1 MYNNFYEIDGKKNS
15 DFPEY
20 IIGIM
25 CNNRDGM
32 AKQASLT
39 KINELYKNTNISL
52 LQHDIDVIKKN
63 KIKVIICAIKDEKV
77 LGYDLSK
84 PDYDI
89 EESNAKYK
97 VDLFYLSQTIF
108 PNENKKDIINK
119 ILEEYKDNYNSLTL
133 EKFSEISYNNM
144 KDEVNFL
151 KNKIVKIEKDLTDE
165 KQGHAASKEIIK
177 QLQLQVQMLKNE
189 LKNEKEKNKVN
200 VKPDDK
206 DEKSLYAKNNNGEQD
221 FIDKNG

>member
-1 MYNNFYEIDGKKNS
+1 M
-15 DFPEY
+15 
-20 IIGIM
+20 
-25 CNNRDGM
+25 
-32 AKQASLT
+32 
-39 KINELYKNTNISL
+39 
-52 LQHDIDVIKKN
+52 
-63 KIKVIICAIKDEKV
+63 
-77 LGYDLSK
+77 
-84 PDYDI
+84 
-89 EESNAKYK
+89 
-97 VDLFYLSQTIF
+97 SQTIF